1 MLTTIASPR
10 QPIYTLMNYYP
21 VKELS
26 CGEAGFDCNY
36 IAKGE
41 TEEVTKKGSRAD
53 HDGPWDLT

>member
-1 MLTTIASPR
+1 
-10 QPIYTLMNYYP
+10 MNYYP

-36 IAKGE
+36 IAKWE

>member
-1 MLTTIASPR
+1 
-10 QPIYTLMNYYP
+10 

-36 IAKGE
+36 IAKGK
-41 TEEVTKKGSRAD
+41 TEEVTKKGSRAG